1 MRARTAFAQGSAFL
15 GLSGYLFWF
24 AGPLY
29 ELVRHEPNWWV
40 FGLLCSLPSTCLV
53 RQMFKWFSVRNDS
66 APRLLLR
73 YVIAAAAAY
82 VPMAV
87 IVFLGVHLCLKLS
100 QKPDPHDE
108 GEILTALMTLWVP
121 LWGLPF
127 GGSLGVVHR
136 KNHVVDDAT

>member
-1 MRARTAFAQGSAFL
+1 MRARTAVVQGSAFL

-29 ELVRHEPNWWV
+29 ELVWREPNWWV
-40 FGLLCSLPSTCLV
+40 FGLLCSLPSAYLV

-87 IVFLGVHLCLKLS
+87 IVLFGAHLCLKLA
-100 QKPDPHDE
+100 QKPDPHHE
-108 GEILTALMTLWVP
+108 GEILTALYD
-121 LWGLPF
+121 
-127 GGSLGVVHR
+127 SLG
-136 KNHVVDDAT
+136 ATLGVALWWLSGCRAPEEPRCG